1 MNNQTKDGPPV
12 QSFFSPLRSRRGFS
26 MVELLIVVGIVLAV
40 SAISLPTVTRSVRAY
55 RINGAAA
62 NVSGSLQ
69 LARFNAIRLN
79 RSNPPLSWRKLVQGN
94 LNVLW
99 ADLNNN
105 GVADATEPQQS
116 FSTELQFLPA
126 GTAPS
131 VASMGYAN
139 TQISPAAVAF
149 DSRGSVS
156 FGGAAP
162 VVYVFVLGIPN
173 RTSEGFSAVSVMPT
187 GKTQMW
193 RSSANGPWQ
202 KR

>member
-1 MNNQTKDGPPV
+1 
-12 QSFFSPLRSRRGFS
+12 

-40 SAISLPTVTRSVRAY
+40 SAISLPTVTRSVRVF
-55 RINGAAA
+55 RLSGAAA

-69 LARFNAIRLN
+69 LARFNAVRLN
-79 RSNPPLSWRKLVQGN
+79 RSNPPLSWRMLVQGN
-94 LNVLW
+94 LNVAW
-99 ADLNNN
+99 SDLNNN
-105 GVADATEPQQS
+105 GVPDATEPQQA
-116 FSTELQFLPA
+116 FSTEIRFLPA

-162 VVYVFVLGIPN
+162 VVYVFVLGYPN
-173 RTSEGFSAVSVMPT
+173 RPSEGYTAVSVMPT
-187 GKTQMW
+187 GKTQLW
-193 RSSANGPWQ
+193 SSSANGPWQ